1 MCYDDDGFDHDDDD
15 DGNNKVCLNIGSY
28 DVWWFQLLL
37 MTMMIVGW
45 YMDLDIGIVNPII
58 LLQLIGFDFSFII
71 LIKFILSYHF
81 FSSSILIF
89 LFLSFQ
95 NYITV
100 FFVCSVIGYTE
111 ANEPSIQFFFVNEFF
126 SIWNSFYFLQFYL
139 CFWIIADKTK

>member
-81 FSSSILIF
+81 FFFFDFDFPFSFISKLYNCFLCVQCYWLHRSQWTIHSIFFCEWIFFHLKFILFSSILFMF
-89 LFLSFQ
+89 LD
-95 NYITV
+95 YRR
-100 FFVCSVIGYTE
+100 
-111 ANEPSIQFFFVNEFF
+111 
-126 SIWNSFYFLQFYL
+126 
-139 CFWIIADKTK
+139 